1 MKSTSRLLLVETVIP
16 AGDEPHPGKLVDFV
30 MLTALGGQERTA
42 EEYDRLLDEAGFR
55 LKRIVPTASP
65 MSIVEGTLRDR

>member
-1 MKSTSRLLLVETVIP
+1 
-16 AGDEPHPGKLVDFV
+16 

-55 LKRIVPTASP
+55 LKGIVPTASP
-65 MSIVEGTLRDR
+65 MSVVEGTLR

>member
-1 MKSTSRLLLVETVIP
+1 MKSTARLLLVETVIP

-42 EEYDRLLDEAGFR
+42 EEYERLLEEAGFR
-55 LKRIVPTASP
+55 LKRIVSTASP
-65 MSIVEGTLRDR
+65 MSVVEGTLR